1 MITKAQ
7 KLAMK
12 NGIAGIDGFKFR
24 KDGTITAWHS
34 YFYGIEMSPEVVVG
48 FIREE
53 FPDITILDSG
63 SHYNSFVGGAKSG
76 SSKDSFIWVKFK
88 INGSD

>member
-7 KLAMK
+7 KATMK
-12 NGIAGIDGFKFR
+12 NGIAGIDGFKFHG
-24 KDGTITAWHS
+24 DGTITAWHS
-34 YFYGIEMSPEVVVG
+34 YFYGIGMSPEVAAD

-53 FPDITILDSG
+53 FPDITVLDSG
-63 SHYNSFVGGAKSG
+63 NHYHNFVGGAKSG
-76 SSKDSFIWVKFK
+76 SAKDSFIWVKFK